1 MINIT
6 AFEYITAGGFI
17 GKAIPTHLGNQARLM
32 IARVVAHLKAMAGL
46 EVQVVA
52 ADERFHRFFEKLG
65 VAKVASPANLLP
77 NKGGLFLPIA
87 PEWALEEVVAKAG
100 AMECLASSPDAL
112 KVACSK
118 AASAR
123 LFPILPAT
131 GYYALKPVY
140 GCGCEGVYRLNT
152 RPPPQPGKL
161 CQPWLNGDYLSVLGL
176 FKQGEGRVLQISR
189 QRLAISPTGKV
200 ELKGLVCG
208 IKQAG
213 FGKLVGWVAKLLGGL
228 YGFCGIDVV
237 RFNGKLYPIE
247 INPRIT
253 TAYLGLDNNP
263 LEWLLEL
270 RNRDLRR
277 SYPSPTKKL
286 IVL

>member
-1 MINIT
+1 
-6 AFEYITAGGFI
+6 
-17 GKAIPTHLGNQARLM
+17 M

-65 VAKVASPANLLP
+65 VAKVASPSSLPTPNGSGLPASLSPSNSSPSNLSS

-123 LFPILPAT
+123 LFPPLPAT

-152 RPPPQPGKL
+152 RPPPHPGKL

-213 FGKLVGWVAKLLGGL
+213 FGKLVGWVAKRLGGL